1 MKILGN
7 WKIEER
13 EYNYLLELI
22 KETKVMTYTFKNINA
37 YLSKI
42 PSPLGG
48 LALAISTLG
57 LCWENTA
64 NLEGIGQLCC
74 AIIASG
80 ILFPLFLKFLFNPH
94 LLKQELQHPVI
105 GSIIPTSTMAMMVI
119 ANNISFFHFKVGQ
132 LICLLAF
139 FLHLC
144 FLGYFIF
151 YRSKNFQFKHM
162 LPSWFIPP
170 IGLAL
175 ALIMYPGGFNPVFAE
190 LIFQF
195 TLLSY
200 TLLLPLVSFRLL
212 FSGKLSDGEKPTLVI
227 LATPASLL
235 LVGYFTLGTQP
246 SYLIISALFLVALL
260 MTLFVYFA
268 FINLLRLP
276 FTPAY
281 ASFTFPLVV
290 GAIALFKTSN
300 FLLKEGFDIKLVE
313 ITMQLANIELIIA
326 TLMVGYVSFRYTLY
340 FYRLKTLSD

>member
-1 MKILGN
+1 MIY
-7 WKIEER
+7 I
-13 EYNYLLELI
+13 
-22 KETKVMTYTFKNINA
+22 FKNINA
-37 YLSKI
+37 NLSKI

-48 LALAISTLG
+48 LALAIATLG

-64 NLEGIGQLCC
+64 NLEGVGQLSGT
-74 AIIASG
+74 IIACS

-94 LLKQELQHPVI
+94 ILKQELQHPII
-105 GSIIPTSTMAMMVI
+105 GSIIPTSTMAVMVT
-119 ANNISFFHFKVGQ
+119 ANNISLFHFKVGQ
-132 LICLLAF
+132 LLCLLAF

-151 YRSKNFQFKHM
+151 YRSKNFQFKHI

-170 IGLAL
+170 IGLSL
-175 ALIMYPGGFNPVFAE
+175 ALIMYPGGVNPVFAE

-200 TLLLPLVSFRLL
+200 VLLLPLVSYRLL
-212 FSGKLSDGEKPTLVI
+212 FSEKLSDGEKPTLVI

-235 LVGYFTLGTQP
+235 LVGYFTLLTQP
-246 SYLIISALFLVALL
+246 SYLMITTLSVLALL

-268 FINLLRLP
+268 FIKLLRLP

-281 ASFTFPLVV
+281 SSFTFPLVV
-290 GAIALFKTSN
+290 GAIALFKTSD

-313 ITMQLANIELIIA
+313 ITMQLANIELMIA
-326 TLMVGYVSFRYTLY
+326 TMMVGYVSFCYTLY
-340 FYRLKTLSD
+340 FYRLKTHSE